1 MARRLEVWEVFE
13 RVGNAETREGKIQI
27 LKENDHWAIRDVIAG
42 CLNPKVEWNLPK
54 GRPPYTAN
62 RIESIPGT
70 LLRENTKFTYF
81 VKGGKGDS
89 ITAVKREKI
98 FIGILETVHPNDA
111 ELVLKMVE
119 KKMPVKGLTRK
130 IVEEA
135 FPGLL

>member
-1 MARRLEVWEVFE
+1 MTRRLEVWEVFE
-13 RVGNAETREGKIQI
+13 RVGKALTREDKIQI

-62 RIESIPGT
+62 NIESVPGT
-70 LLRENTKFTYF
+70 LLRENQKFTYF
-81 VKGGKGDS
+81 VKGGKGDEM
-89 ITAVKREKI
+89 APYKRERI
-98 FIGILETVHPNDA
+98 FIGILESVHPKDA

-135 FPGLL
+135 YPGLL